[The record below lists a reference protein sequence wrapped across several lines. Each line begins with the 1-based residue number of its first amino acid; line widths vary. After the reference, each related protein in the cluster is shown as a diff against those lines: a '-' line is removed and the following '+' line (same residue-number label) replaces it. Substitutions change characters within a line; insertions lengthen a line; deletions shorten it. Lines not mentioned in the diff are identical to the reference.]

1 MAAELRWKAAPMPI
15 IYTIDREQRRIKA
28 FATGVIRADDLHSL
42 VRSILADPGFV
53 PGLRALYD
61 ASAAEPDI
69 TVLQLAEVAGEV
81 RQLLNR
87 GLGRI
92 AIVAQSPA
100 TYRVAKTFTVLARAI
115 GIDVDVFTELAA
127 AEEWLKEEE
136 DISRSDEMML
146 PR

>member
-1 MAAELRWKAAPMPI
+1 MPI
-15 IYTIDREQRRIKA
+15 TYSISAEERRINA
-28 FATGVIRADDLHSL
+28 VATGIIRADDLRGLIRSL
-42 VRSILADPGFV
+42 LADTAFV

-61 ASAAEPDI
+61 ARNAEPDI

-92 AIVAQSPA
+92 AIVAYSPA
-100 TYRVAKTFTVLARAI
+100 TYRVAKTFTVLAQAI
-115 GIDVDVFTELAA
+115 GIDADVFRELPE
-127 AEEWLKEEE
+127 AEAWLAEDS
-136 DISRSDEMML
+136 DISGTDEMLL

>member
-1 MAAELRWKAAPMPI
+1 MPI
-15 IYTIDREQRRIKA
+15 TYTISGEQRRITA
-28 FATGVIRADDLHSL
+28 FASGITRYDDLHGLIQSL
-42 VRSILADPGFV
+42 LADPGLV

-61 ASAAEPDI
+61 ARYAEPDI
-69 TVLQLAEVAGEV
+69 TIMQLAEVAGEV

-92 AIVAQSPA
+92 AIVAESQT

-115 GIDVDVFTELAA
+115 GIDVDVFRELPE
-127 AEEWLKEEE
+127 AEAWLAEDN
-136 DISRSDEMML
+136 DISRSGEMLL

>member
-1 MAAELRWKAAPMPI
+1 MPI
-15 IYTIDREQRRIKA
+15 TYTIDREQRRINA
-28 FATGVIRADDLHSL
+28 FATGIIRADDLHGLVQSL
-42 VRSILADPGFV
+42 LADPGFV
-53 PGLRALYD
+53 PGLRGLYN
-61 ASAAEPDI
+61 SAYAEPDI
-69 TVLQLAEVAGEV
+69 TILQLAEVAGEV

-92 AIVAQSPA
+92 AIVAQSVT

-115 GIDVDVFTELAA
+115 GIDVNVVTELSE
-127 AEEWLKEEE
+127 AESWLDDAD